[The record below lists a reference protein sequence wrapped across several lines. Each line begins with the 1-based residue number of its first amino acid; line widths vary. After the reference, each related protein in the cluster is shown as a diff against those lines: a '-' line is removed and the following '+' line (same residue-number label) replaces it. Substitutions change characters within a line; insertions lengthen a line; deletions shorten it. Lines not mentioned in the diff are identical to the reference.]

1 MSRTLRA
8 LRGAVI
14 ALAMTAPL
22 AFLPARECASATP
35 APLRFAGVAWGARE
49 PQVTKAYAKQGWV
62 LRLGRDDGGTRYVGR
77 VWDRSADIEP
87 EYDAAGALAA
97 VTLKFHP
104 ESEGDALQLYGAL
117 VERMRLAHGPWA
129 EQIAPA
135 RPISREWEG
144 RERRLIA
151 REELTAATLWVSPAE
166 DAAAV
171 QLDAAHYVWVRY
183 ESRAWAAAHADTS
196 AAAAH

>member
-1 MSRTLRA
+1 M
-8 LRGAVI
+8 
-14 ALAMTAPL
+14 PE
-22 AFLPARECASATP
+22 F
-35 APLRFAGVAWGARE
+35 
-49 PQVTKAYAKQGWV
+49 
-62 LRLGRDDGGTRYVGR
+62 DD
-77 VWDRSADIEP
+77 
-87 EYDAAGALAA
+87 AGALAA

-117 VERMRLAHGPWA
+117 VEHLRLQHGAWT

-135 RPISREWEG
+135 RPVLREWVG

-171 QLDAAHYVWVRY
+171 QLDASALRLGALRVARLGG
-183 ESRAWAAAHADTS
+183 RADTS
-196 AAAAH
+196 AAGAR